1 MPKIQINGAEIY
13 YETYGTLKPGQV
25 PVLLIHGSTG
35 VGNTTWRTV
44 VRRLERDYFIILP
57 DCRGHG
63 QSSNPNFTY
72 SFKEHAAD
80 LAALAKALGYPKV
93 HVVGHSN
100 GGCIA
105 LLMLMEQ
112 ADVTQTCVIQ
122 AGNAWVSPDFPV
134 KEPPKFDPAYI
145 ERESPAWMRDM
156 IALHS
161 SIHGPD
167 YWKTLVKITVDEIVS
182 EPNYTSEDLAKATRP
197 TLVIEGAKD
206 SVNAPMKHG
215 AFMARHIP
223 GAELWEPEG
232 GGHTVHEDVLTEWL
246 DRVTGFWARRGSDKA
261 EALDRYVRAH
271 YGDRREG
278 PFDLRVGD
286 GALEGTVLTEGM
298 RDEAVRITGL
308 PAGGVKVLVTERT
321 PWALVNRPVDDLR
334 KEPGIFHE
342 CTSQAR
348 LGEAARILESG
359 PEWTRVRMEHDGYLG
374 WIHTKALHLCA
385 AGDVAAWRKAC
396 NAFVTAGLAD
406 VRSED
411 GAVFQK
417 VVFATRVP
425 VVRSENGSSWIRL
438 PDGRQWRLRSEDL
451 RPLEA
456 APRPDEQGIAET
468 LGLLRRFMG
477 IPYSWGGRTP
487 YGFDC
492 SGLAGTFYDCLGIDI
507 PRDADQQFAKGEIVE
522 GTPRPGDLLFFGEVP
537 DCSLPG
543 PDLSGFVPEPAIT
556 HVGISLGGLDFLHA
570 NGSNW
575 GIGCNSLDPASP
587 VQDAWHRD
595 NYRGARRFRK
605 RA

>member
-1 MPKIQINGAEIY
+1 MPEIQINGAGIY
-13 YETYGTLKPGQV
+13 YETYGTLRPGQV

-63 QSSNPNFTY
+63 RSSNPNMTY
-72 SFKEHAAD
+72 TFSEHAAD
-80 LAALAKALGYPKV
+80 LAALAKALGHPKV

-112 ADVTQTCVIQ
+112 PDVTQTCVIQ

-182 EPNYTSEDLAKATRP
+182 QPNYTSADLAKATRP
-197 TLVIEGAKD
+197 TLVIEGAED
-206 SVNAPMKHG
+206 SVNAPMRHG

-223 GAELWEPEG
+223 GAELWEPAG
-232 GGHTVHEDVLTEWL
+232 VGHTVHEDILNEWL
-246 DRVTGFWARRGSDKA
+246 ARVTGFWARRGCDKA
-261 EALDRYVRAH
+261 ERLHQYACAH
-271 YGDRREG
+271 HADRREG
-278 PFDLRVGD
+278 PFDLRVKD
-286 GALEGTVLTEGM
+286 GVLEGTVLTEAM
-298 RDEAVRITGL
+298 RDEAVKVTGL
-308 PAGGVKVLVTERT
+308 PAGDVKVLITERT
-321 PWALVNRPVDDLR
+321 PWALVNRPVDDLW
-334 KEPGIFHE
+334 KGPGIFFE

-348 LGEAARILESG
+348 LGEVVRVLEARGDWSL
-359 PEWTRVRMEHDGYLG
+359 VRMEHDGYQG
-374 WIHTKALHLCA
+374 WIHTKALHPCSREET
-385 AGDVAAWRKAC
+385 AAWRKSC
-396 NAFVTAGLAD
+396 NAIVTAGMAK
-406 VRSED
+406 VRDEA
-411 GAVFQK
+411 GVIFQR

-425 VVRSENGSSWIRL
+425 VVRTGHGASWIAL

-451 RPLEA
+451 TPLEA
-456 APRPDEQGIAET
+456 APKLDAAGIART
-468 LGLLRRFMG
+468 LDLCRRFMG
-477 IPYSWGGRTP
+477 VPYSWGGRTP

-492 SGLAGTFYDCLGIDI
+492 SGLAGTFYSYLGIDI
-507 PRDADQQFAKGEIVE
+507 PRDADQQFRSGEVVE
-522 GTPRPGDLLFFGEVP
+522 GTPQPGDLLFFGEIP
-537 DCSLPG
+537 DNNIPG
-543 PDLSGFVPEPAIT
+543 PDLSGFAPKPTIT
-556 HVGISLGGLDFLHA
+556 HVTISLGGLDFIHA

-575 GIGCNSLDPASP
+575 GINCNSMDPKSP
-587 VQDAWHRD
+587 VYDQWHKD
-595 NYRGARRFRK
+595 NYRGARRFRN